1 MKKSNGCLFSAY
13 YSKEVSQYHLCWQDS
28 KVGRGVG
35 KHYSGKREGFK
46 HALIRDCYPE
56 EDVGGITRSGKS
68 YVVG

>member
-35 KHYSGKREGFK
+35 KLCNAKKKKERK
-46 HALIRDCYPE
+46 DCRCALIGNCWH
-56 EDVGGITRSGKS
+56 GKQ
-68 YVVG
+68 